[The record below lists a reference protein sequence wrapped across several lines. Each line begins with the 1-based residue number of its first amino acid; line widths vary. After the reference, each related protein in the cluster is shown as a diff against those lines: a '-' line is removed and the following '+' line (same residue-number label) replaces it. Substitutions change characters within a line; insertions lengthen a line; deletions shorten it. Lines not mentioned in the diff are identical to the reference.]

1 MKTGRLTFKRDI
13 YTYFTYRNMAHLYH
27 MIINKYIINDAKC
40 HKLLSSDGVTSRDL
54 VIEKVGGLFEG
65 IGMNTKSEESTLPS
79 IVKASG
85 IAKNLD
91 EYQYIVCSEVRAIPD
106 TNSYKKELQKYRIAI
121 IASFAKLIS
130 ILLSRSDKD
139 LQKWNYFAQIL
150 LTQISETLVKVRHK
164 QDKRDNINKD
174 LLKSTFD
181 YFDLPESDVDRML
194 QSIY

>member
-1 MKTGRLTFKRDI
+1 
-13 YTYFTYRNMAHLYH
+13 
-27 MIINKYIINDAKC
+27 
-40 HKLLSSDGVTSRDL
+40 
-54 VIEKVGGLFEG
+54 
-65 IGMNTKSEESTLPS
+65 MNAKSEESILPS

-106 TNSYKKELQKYRIAI
+106 TNSYKKELQKYRVAI

-139 LQKWNYFAQIL
+139 LQRWNYFAQIL
-150 LTQISETLVKVRHK
+150 LTQISETLVKVRLK

-174 LLKSTFD
+174 LLKSTFG

>member
-1 MKTGRLTFKRDI
+1 
-13 YTYFTYRNMAHLYH
+13 MAHLYQ

-40 HKLLSSDGVTSRDL
+40 HKLLSNDGVTTRYL
-54 VIEKVGGLFEG
+54 VIEKVSGLLEG
-65 IGMNTKSEESTLPS
+65 IRLDTKSESSMLS
-79 IVKASG
+79 NIVKASG

-91 EYQYIVCSEVRAIPD
+91 EYQYIVCSEVRDIPD
-106 TNSYKKELQKYRIAI
+106 TSLYKKDLQKYRIAI

-139 LQKWNYFAQIL
+139 LQKWNNFAQIL
-150 LTQISETLVKVRHK
+150 LTQISEILVKVRLK
-164 QDKRDNINKD
+164 QDKHDNINKD
-174 LLKSTFD
+174 LLKLTFD